1 MKRSNAISNSDIKLR
16 FAKWSPFEKRNFAK
30 TLGMDALKDPQLTVF
45 THANAANLSLDSKD
59 RGVVHAVQVLNYSG
73 KSFTFTAQYVV
84 LCAGTVE
91 CSRILLCSNA
101 IPNEHDQIGRYF
113 HDHVAYHAARLESP
127 ARERAIDL
135 LGPFYVD
142 GTIHSCKL
150 EATKDL
156 RDRQALHA
164 VMAHI
169 VIIEPEDSG
178 AAAVRNLLRS
188 LQSGQIKQA
197 IRSNLVPML
206 MGSPDIFRLFYY
218 SRFKRR
224 RAISKRAVLKLNI
237 DVEQGAYPDNRV
249 CLSAINKDALG
260 LPTAAIEWRI
270 GEEEKLTAA
279 KYAYVIKDFLEAL
292 GIAPLHW
299 SESVVQHTTPSMLD
313 TNHAMGGLR
322 MGQNPASSVVDRD
335 LSLHGLT
342 NLFVAS
348 CAVFPSGSSSNPT
361 FTLMALAMRLADNLV
376 SRLGK
381 VNV

>member
-1 MKRSNAISNSDIKLR
+1 
-16 FAKWSPFEKRNFAK
+16 
-30 TLGMDALKDPQLTVF
+30 
-45 THANAANLSLDSKD
+45 
-59 RGVVHAVQVLNYSG
+59 
-73 KSFTFTAQYVV
+73 
-84 LCAGTVE
+84 
-91 CSRILLCSNA
+91 
-101 IPNEHDQIGRYF
+101 
-113 HDHVAYHAARLESP
+113 
-127 ARERAIDL
+127 
-135 LGPFYVD
+135 
-142 GTIHSCKL
+142 
-150 EATKDL
+150 
-156 RDRQALHA
+156 
-164 VMAHI
+164 
-169 VIIEPEDSG
+169 
-178 AAAVRNLLRS
+178 
-188 LQSGQIKQA
+188 
-197 IRSNLVPML
+197 ML